1 MNILFS
7 LNEISVSYSHRLRV
21 SEQSKITCSK
31 DVYVLVYPGWIIDVD
46 YRESFN
52 ILLLSR
58 SNRVIGMSNLFV
70 WGLSGVVVNPKLVFQ
85 VALKCNAASIIAIH
99 NHPSGNLNASDTDL
113 KLTRKLI
120 DAGKILDLPVLDHV
134 IITSESYY
142 SLADEGVLWY
152 RSIC

>member
-52 ILLLSR
+52 ILLLSL

-70 WGLSGVVVNPKLVFQ
+70 
-85 VALKCNAASIIAIH
+85 
-99 NHPSGNLNASDTDL
+99 
-113 KLTRKLI
+113 
-120 DAGKILDLPVLDHV
+120 
-134 IITSESYY
+134 
-142 SLADEGVLWY
+142 
-152 RSIC
+152 